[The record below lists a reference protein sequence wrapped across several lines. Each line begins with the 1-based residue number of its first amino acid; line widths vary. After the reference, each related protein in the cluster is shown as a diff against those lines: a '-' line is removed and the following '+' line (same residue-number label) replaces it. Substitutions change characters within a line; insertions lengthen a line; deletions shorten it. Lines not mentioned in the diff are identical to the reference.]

1 MNSAIAG
8 PAYGNMSTYMG
19 ICTIKS
25 SREIAVYIR
34 DLDIWVTSRPW
45 SNDVLLRASKDIL
58 PPPPHTHTHTQSY
71 HSAGISAPCSL
82 Y

>member
-1 MNSAIAG
+1 MQFIATIQHVWSLWMNSAIAG

-34 DLDIWVTSRPW
+34 DLEIWVTSRPW
-45 SNDVLLRASKDIL
+45 SNDVYYGRVR
-58 PPPPHTHTHTQSY
+58 
-71 HSAGISAPCSL
+71 
-82 Y
+82 